1 MRSMSF
7 RLHDIP
13 DARRKTWRALW
24 GKEGNNKA
32 NTLYSD
38 NIDPYYKVLAIAMGL
53 VSLLTLLIPEAA
65 KLSGT
70 FGYPYYLVII
80 R

>member
-1 MRSMSF
+1 MSF
-7 RLHDIP
+7 RLHDFP
-13 DARRKTWRALW
+13 DAWRKTGRALW
-24 GKEGNNKA
+24 GKEGKIA
-32 NTLYSD
+32 ITLFCLLTH
-38 NIDPYYKVLAIAMGL
+38 YYKVLAIAMGL

-65 KLSGT
+65 KLGGT

>member
-1 MRSMSF
+1 MSF

-13 DARRKTWRALW
+13 NAWRKTWGALR
-24 GKEGNNKA
+24 GKEGNEAKSYK
-32 NTLYSD
+32 TILL
-38 NIDPYYKVLAIAMGL
+38 IEHIFKVLAIAMGL
-53 VSLLTLLIPEAA
+53 VSILTLLIPEAA

-70 FGYPYYLVII
+70 YGYPYYLVII

>member
-1 MRSMSF
+1 MSF

-13 DARRKTWRALW
+13 DAGRKTWRALW

-32 NTLYSD
+32 THYFF
-38 NIDPYYKVLAIAMGL
+38 NIDTYYKVLAIAMGL

>member
-1 MRSMSF
+1 MTFQMPGG
-7 RLHDIP
+7 RLGE
-13 DARRKTWRALW
+13 LFG
-24 GKEGNNKA
+24 GKKVILKLTHN
-32 NTLYSD
+32 SD
-38 NIDPYYKVLAIAMGL
+38 NIYPYYKVLAIAMGL

>member
-1 MRSMSF
+1 MKMSF
-7 RLHDIP
+7 RLHDFP
-13 DARRKTWRALW
+13 DAWRKTRRALW
-24 GKEGNNKA
+24 GKEGKIA
-32 NTLYSD
+32 ITLFCLLIHD
-38 NIDPYYKVLAIAMGL
+38 YKVLAIAMGL